1 MKKIIIFIII
11 AITAGYLLRKS
22 WQNNDFKLGII
33 TPKGVALLSISP
45 ERDMI
50 NLLSVDEKVELWLPG
65 GMGWYA
71 SDKILKIYETDN
83 DIKLIKQTF
92 YYNFG
97 FMPENIIILNEVGDW
112 RSWNLVK
119 HLGLINWIRY
129 LFEQGSWL
137 YKTDTLTRS
146 MEMEKEKLDELLP
159 RDFAESELLGQEL
172 KVTVIN
178 DTEENGLGSFVADRL
193 NWMGFSV
200 MEVRSEQPK
209 NECEIMLKVGS
220 EGVIKKYTEI
230 LAKEFSCSL
239 ISSGSVLDNEIV
251 LYLGQNYASMIK
263 YNSYVRTF

>member
-1 MKKIIIFIII
+1 MKKIIIFIVF
-11 AITAGYLLRKS
+11 AIVAGYLLKRS

-33 TPKGVALLSISP
+33 TPQKVALLSISP
-45 ERDMI
+45 ERGMI
-50 NLLSVDEKVELWLPG
+50 NLLSVDGEVELWLPG
-65 GMGWYA
+65 GMGWYQSNKMHRIFE
-71 SDKILKIYETDN
+71 SDK
-83 DIKLIKQTF
+83 DIRLIKQTF

-97 FMPENIIILNEVGDW
+97 FMPENIVILNEVSDW
-112 RSWNLVK
+112 RSWDLVK
-119 HLGLINWIRY
+119 HLGPLNWIRY
-129 LFEQGSWL
+129 LVEQGSWL

-159 RDFAESELLGQEL
+159 RDFAESELLRQEL
-172 KVTVIN
+172 KMTVIN
-178 DTEENGLGSFVADRL
+178 DSGENGLGSFVADRL

-200 MEVRSEQPK
+200 MEVRSEQAK
-209 NECEIMLKVGS
+209 KECEIMLRVGG

-239 ISSGSVLDNEIV
+239 ISSGTLLENEIV